1 MITRVKILMVAIIA
15 TLSLA
20 SCSEDEPAKML
31 WEVSATPAEN
41 VKAAFDPSFI
51 IRFKS
56 PLMAMAEKPLL
67 SAQITRHLCL
77 KDNQTATASMLIP
90 IAISPPSLS
99 ETEQSKS
106 HLIKC
111 PKVSKKPNQYFR

>member
-41 VKAAFDPSFI
+41 VKAAFDPSFY
-51 IRFKS
+51 
-56 PLMAMAEKPLL
+56 
-67 SAQITRHLCL
+67 H
-77 KDNQTATASMLIP
+77 
-90 IAISPPSLS
+90 
-99 ETEQSKS
+99 
-106 HLIKC
+106 
-111 PKVSKKPNQYFR
+111 QYFHERYPYCYGKRYGGK